1 MCLCECGWFLSC
13 LSEKLLTVELAA
25 HHRDLERLEVALH
38 EGLTVVASMGPGS
51 IVAEYLDIGSV
62 PGQYCLLD
70 VDQEAHEVLF
80 VGRFG
85 KCGLGLQCIAVST
98 SKIGT
103 WAAQIVRFRSIP

>member
-13 LSEKLLTVELAA
+13 LSEKVLTVELAA

-80 VGRFG
+80 VGGFC
-85 KCGLGLQCIAVST
+85 KPHDTELIIL
-98 SKIGT
+98 
-103 WAAQIVRFRSIP
+103 